1 MYQYTEFDKAFVRN
15 RAAQYRDQL
24 QRNLAGTLGDDEF
37 RPLRLQNGW
46 YVQRYAPMLRV
57 AVPYGEL
64 SSAQLRVLATIARDY
79 DQPRHELLAHA
90 QSTQDGIDAV
100 SPPVGGKPS
109 PRLTTGYG
117 HFSTRQN
124 VQFNWIPLDKSA
136 DVMDLLASVNMH
148 GIQTSGNC
156 IRNITSD
163 ERAGIAPD
171 ELADPRPFCEI
182 IRQWST
188 LHPEFAFLPRK
199 FKIAVTGA
207 AEDRA
212 ATYWHDVGLHLVH
225 SAEGELGFKV
235 LVGGG
240 MGRTPV
246 IASTIRTFLPW
257 NQILNY
263 LEAVVRVYN
272 RWGRRDNIYKARIKI
287 LVKAEGQRYVDEV
300 EAEYQSIVEQDGAPH
315 TISQAELDRISASF
329 LPPQLAA
336 TPASTAYAA
345 PKNGASSSD
354 ANASTLAAASPA
366 DALEYSRWLQQ
377 NVAAHKNPA
386 LRCVTLSYKR
396 LGQAPGDATA
406 EQLAAAAD
414 LAERF
419 SAGEVRVTHDQN
431 LVLPWVAASELP
443 ALWEAARQAG
453 VARSNIRLLSDM
465 IACPGGDYCSLAN
478 ARSLPIAAA
487 ITERYQDLDE
497 LHDLG
502 EIDLHISGCI
512 NSCGHH
518 HSGHIGILG
527 VDKDGKEWY
536 QVTLGGSDGSTLSG
550 ASAAGKAV
558 GPSFSAAEVPGVIE
572 AVLGVYRAQRVAV
585 AAHGK
590 AETFIDT
597 LKRVGSEPFKAAANA
612 ARFAA
617 HAPGAVLDAVAA

>member
-1 MYQYTEFDKAFVRN
+1 MYQYTDFDRQFVRN

-24 QRNLAGTLGDDEF
+24 ERNLAGSLTDDDF

-64 SSAQLRVLATIARDY
+64 ASAQLRVLAQIAREY
-79 DQPRHELLAHA
+79 DQPNAQVYAQAQAAQGLLGTTHM
-90 QSTQDGIDAV
+90 
-100 SPPVGGKPS
+100 P
-109 PRLTTGYG
+109 TGYA
-117 HFSTRQN
+117 HFTTRQN
-124 VQFNWIPLDKSA
+124 AQFNWIPLEKSA

-163 ERAGIAPD
+163 ERAGIAVD
-171 ELADPRPFCEI
+171 EVVDPRPFCEI
-182 IRQWST
+182 LRQWST

-199 FKIAVTGA
+199 FKIAVSGA
-207 AEDRA
+207 QEDRA
-212 ATYWHDVGLHLVH
+212 ATFWHDVGLHVQRN
-225 SAEGELGFKV
+225 AEGEVGFKV

-246 IASTIRTFLPW
+246 IASTIRSFLPW

-287 LVKAEGQRYVDEV
+287 LVKAEGQRFTDEV
-300 EAEYQSIVEQDGAPH
+300 EAEYQQILTLDGAPH
-315 TISQAELDRISASF
+315 TISQAEFDRVSASF
-329 LPPQLAA
+329 VPPALNAGIATAA
-336 TPASTAYAA
+336 PQALNADEQVAYA
-345 PKNGASSSD
+345 
-354 ANASTLAAASPA
+354 
-366 DALEYSRWLQQ
+366 RWLKQ

-386 LRCVTLSYKR
+386 LRAVTLSFKR

-406 EQLAAAAD
+406 KQLDLAAD
-414 LAERF
+414 LADQF
-419 SAGEVRVTHDQN
+419 SAGEERVTHDQN
-431 LVLPWVAASELP
+431 LLLPWVNNEQLP
-443 ALWEAARQAG
+443 ALWAAARQAG
-453 VARSNIRLLSDM
+453 LANSNIRLLTDM
-465 IACPGGDYCSLAN
+465 IACPGGDCCALAN
-478 ARSLPIAAA
+478 ARSLPIAEA
-487 ITERYQDLDE
+487 ITERYQDMDE

-536 QVTLGGSDGSTLSG
+536 QVSLGGSDGSTLSG
-550 ASAAGKAV
+550 ASVAGKVV
-558 GPSFSAAEVPGVIE
+558 GPSFGASEVPDVIE
-572 AVLGVYRAQRVAV
+572 ALLDTYRRERQN
-585 AAHGK
+585 G
-590 AETFIDT
+590 ETFIAT
-597 LKRVGSEPFKAAANA
+597 FKRVGIDTYKAAANQVRHSA
-612 ARFAA
+612 AAEFA
-617 HAPGAVLDAVAA
+617 